1 MTCASLVLICGQ
13 VGFILLELAQT
24 HKKNKD
30 YIIVKNLMV
39 FLTALIT
46 WFVAGYAI
54 AFGIQPG
61 AEYLQFAGFRN
72 GWFGDFK
79 SGYSYTEGDENY
91 KEKEYMDKV
100 VIFNQRRFFVYFSFQ
115 ILSSNI
121 ATSSI
126 AERVKLRSI
135 VGFVVL

>member
-1 MTCASLVLICGQ
+1 
-13 VGFILLELAQT
+13 
-24 HKKNKD
+24 
-30 YIIVKNLMV
+30 MV

-46 WFVAGYAI
+46 WFIAGYAI

-61 AEYLQFAGFRN
+61 ATMLQFAGFRN

-79 SGYSYTEGDENY
+79 SGYSYDEGDENY
-91 KEKEYMDKV
+91 KDKDYMDKV

-115 ILSSNI
+115 ILASNI

-126 AERVKLRSI
+126 AERVKLRSMI
-135 VGFVVL
+135 GFVVL